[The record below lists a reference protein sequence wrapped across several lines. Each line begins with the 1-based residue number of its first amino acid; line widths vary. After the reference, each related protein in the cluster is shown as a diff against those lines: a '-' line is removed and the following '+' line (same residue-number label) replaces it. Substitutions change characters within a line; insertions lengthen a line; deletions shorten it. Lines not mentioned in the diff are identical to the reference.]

1 MEVVRLLKIH
11 LIDLVCRKWDND
23 KCQRECRKPIKYRA
37 CEEDYAWNTSIC
49 AGKCE
54 NNCDIGEYLKDFT
67 CRKSLVDNL
76 GVTCEDIVVMSE
88 TALINFINKRN

>member
-1 MEVVRLLKIH
+1 M
-11 LIDLVCRKWDND
+11 
-23 KCQRECRKPIKYRA
+23 KYRA

-54 NNCDIGEYLKDFT
+54 KNCDIGEYLKDFT

-76 GVTCEDIVVMSE
+76 GVTCEDIVVTSE
-88 TALINFINKRN
+88 TALINFIDKRNYWLLCVALLAITCLILVIRVGSIFQI